1 MIARRQIISRGLKNS
16 RGILQHPAALLAVV
30 ALAGAA
36 AGAAA
41 AGVPFTAQQQAAER
55 AEGMYFQAEE
65 AIAGGDTD
73 EALRI
78 LSTIVT
84 EHPRGSYPE
93 FSWRAVAGVRAGEIE
108 MRLGRDD
115 AAAAHFVSVIEE
127 EAPSSA
133 TSRARYGLATTLIW
147 AGEWRAAVSLLQSI
161 VTAADSDTG
170 QADRNVAAVARQRL
184 SMAHRLWLRPLASQ
198 LPWTQAGRY
207 AAAGDLDRPVGVAA
221 NEAGAVLIADEGS
234 HSATLVD
241 AGGVSTSFSIAD
253 LRRPWWGL
261 TGSAYI
267 ATKAGVVAPQRG
279 ESYQFAVPNG
289 AQLQP
294 LRDVRAGV
302 RDGAGQWILVDNDA
316 DSVVVFSA
324 GGAYL
329 RSLDLG
335 PGGEPVDV
343 AAGQRGYVYVIEK
356 HTRTV
361 LFFAPDGTPQG
372 GFALNGWRQ
381 PYAVAADGAGHVYVL
396 DRDAKR
402 IDVFDPEGGIRWS
415 LGPVLPGGVELRDP
429 RDLAVDGAGRLLIAD
444 RGLSSVVIVE

>member
-1 MIARRQIISRGLKNS
+1 M
-16 RGILQHPAALLAVV
+16 LLAVV
-30 ALAGAA
+30 ALAGT
-36 AGAAA
+36 AGGAD
-41 AGVPFTAQQQAAER
+41 AGSMFFTAQQQAAAR
-55 AEGMYFQAEE
+55 AEDMFFQAEA
-65 AIAGGDTD
+65 AIAAGDAD

-78 LSTIVT
+78 LSTIVA
-84 EHPRGSYPE
+84 EHPRATYPE
-93 FSWRAVAGVRAGEIE
+93 FAWRAAAGVRAGEIE
-108 MRLGRDD
+108 LRLGRDD
-115 AAAAHFVSVIEE
+115 AAAARFVSVIDE

-161 VTAADSDTG
+161 VTAADSGTDRV
-170 QADRNVAAVARQRL
+170 DRNVAAVARQRL
-184 SMAHRLWLRPLASQ
+184 SMAHRLWLRPLTNQ
-198 LPWTQAGRY
+198 LPWAQAGRY
-207 AAAGDLDRPVGVAA
+207 AVAGGLDRPVGVAA

-234 HSATLVD
+234 RSATLVD
-241 AGGVSTSFSIAD
+241 AGGVSRSFPIAD
-253 LRRPWWGL
+253 LRRPWWGP

-279 ESYQFAVPNG
+279 ESYQFAMPNG
-289 AQLQP
+289 AQLRP

-302 RDGAGQWILVDNDA
+302 RDGARQWILVDDDA
-316 DSVVVFSA
+316 RSVVVFSP

-356 HTRTV
+356 RARTV

-381 PYAVAADGAGHVYVL
+381 PYAVATDGAGHVYVL

-402 IDVFDPEGGIRWS
+402 IDVFSPAGEIRWS
-415 LGPVLPGGVELRDP
+415 LGPVLPGGIIELRDP